1 LGLNGELMPW
11 DGGIDALDRCVL
23 LRRNAPYRR
32 FFGTICMRPRKTLLD
47 QFSSFL
53 QFQGDRSSGW
63 LTDPR
68 LAKGMSLA
76 LAQDSA
82 ACEADWVRLWHGLRT
97 PRAIDHLTAFLQ
109 EPCYW
114 GSVKVSR
121 QVGAASGLFG
131 LSDLF
136 QSAIGI
142 CPRILA
148 SFDPELSS
156 NLRAYA
162 EMVFRSQLKDL
173 LRKQREV
180 DICTDWGLLHK
191 VSQKRLTD
199 ALVAQG
205 LGQEGGADRGIL
217 LAWLCFREIYAPSS
231 GSSRR
236 LQDPDGESWA
246 AIGQLY
252 DSQRLAQ
259 DAPAATV
266 VQLEAWLRRSALA
279 VRRFLYPGQLSSD
292 VTRGES
298 EESWLDSMTDGAD
311 EPIAQLIAE
320 EAQQARS
327 AQQQDLDRCLDGA
340 IAALPEDQRQLLSA
354 YYGEGLTQQ
363 EIAEQFGIKQYQVSR
378 RLTALRKGLIE
389 PVLAWRM
396 AAIGAQ
402 SGGKSDLHT
411 QPDSA
416 LLSTIG
422 AALDGWLAD
431 RYARAIG
438 LG

>member
-1 LGLNGELMPW
+1 
-11 DGGIDALDRCVL
+11 
-23 LRRNAPYRR
+23 
-32 FFGTICMRPRKTLLD
+32 MRPRKNILD
-47 QFSSFL
+47 QFSTFL

-68 LAKGMSLA
+68 LMKGME
-76 LAQDSA
+76 LAQVQAPSD
-82 ACEADWVRLWHGLRT
+82 CEADWVRFWHGQRER

-114 GSVKVSR
+114 GALKVSR
-121 QVGAASGLFG
+121 QLDAGGVSGRFG

-136 QSAIGI
+136 QSAIAV

-148 SFDPELSS
+148 GFDPALSP

-162 EMVFRSQLKDL
+162 EMIFRSQLKDL

-191 VSQKRLTD
+191 VSQKRLND
-199 ALVAQG
+199 ALVSQG
-205 LGQEGGADRGIL
+205 LGQGGEADRGSL
-217 LAWLCFREIYAPSS
+217 LAWRCFREIYAPTS
-231 GSSRR
+231 GTSRR
-236 LQDPDGESWA
+236 LQEPDSQSWA

-252 DSQRLAQ
+252 DRQRLAQ
-259 DAPAATV
+259 EAPAATV
-266 VQLEAWLRRSALA
+266 AQLETWLRRSAMA
-279 VRRFLYPGQLSSD
+279 VRRFLYPGQLSAD
-292 VTRGES
+292 VARGDS
-298 EESWLDSMTDGAD
+298 EDAWLDSMTDGSE
-311 EPIAQLIAE
+311 EPIVQLMAE

-340 IAALPEDQRQLLSA
+340 IAALPEEQRQLLRA

-378 RLTALRKGLIE
+378 RLTSLRKGLIE
-389 PVLAWRM
+389 PILAWRQV
-396 AAIGAQ
+396 AIAAQ
-402 SGGKSDLHT
+402 SEGKTDLLSDLHT

-431 RYARAIG
+431 RYGIDRGAESQF
-438 LG
+438 

>member
-1 LGLNGELMPW
+1 
-11 DGGIDALDRCVL
+11 
-23 LRRNAPYRR
+23 
-32 FFGTICMRPRKTLLD
+32 MRPRKTLLD
-47 QFSSFL
+47 QFSTFL
-53 QFQGDRSSGW
+53 QFQGDRSTGW

-68 LAKGMSLA
+68 LAKGMGLA
-76 LAQDSA
+76 LERDPS
-82 ACEADWVRLWHGLRT
+82 ACEADWVHFWHGQRHGQRT

-114 GSVKVSR
+114 GAIKVSR
-121 QVGAASGLFG
+121 QLEAGGASGLFG

-136 QSAIGI
+136 QSAIVA

-148 SFDPELSS
+148 SFDPALSN
-156 NLRAYA
+156 NLRAYG
-162 EMVFRSQLKDL
+162 EMIFRSQLKDL

-217 LAWLCFREIYAPSS
+217 LAWLCFREIYAPTS
-231 GSSRR
+231 GASRR
-236 LQDPDGESWA
+236 LQDPDGETWA

-252 DSQRLAQ
+252 DRQRLAQ
-259 DAPAATV
+259 EAPAATV
-266 VQLEAWLRRSALA
+266 AQLEAWLRRSALA

-292 VTRGES
+292 VARGDS

-311 EPIAQLIAE
+311 EPIAQLMAE
-320 EAQQARS
+320 DERQARS
-327 AQQQDLDRCLDGA
+327 AQQRDLDRCLDEA
-340 IAALPEDQRQLLSA
+340 IAALPEDQRQLLTA

-363 EIAEQFGIKQYQVSR
+363 EIAEQFGIKQYTVSR

-396 AAIGAQ
+396 TAIAAHSTAQ
-402 SGGKSDLHT
+402 SETKSDQPSGLHT

-416 LLSTIG
+416 LLNTIG

-431 RYARAIG
+431 RYGRAIG